1 MYLLTPV
8 PSVSERGPLLV
19 GSAGA
24 AAAPAAAFAGRVAT
38 GETNLQLTE
47 PLLWVMLGISVAG
60 AIITFAFLVY
70 AVWKYRDP
78 KMKGR
83 RYG

>member
-1 MYLLTPV
+1 MT
-8 PSVSERGPLLV
+8 ERGPRSV

-24 AAAPAAAFAGRVAT
+24 VAIPTVALAGRIAT

-47 PLLWVMLGISVAG
+47 PLLWLVMGMCIAG
-60 AIITFAFLVY
+60 AIVTYAFLVY
-70 AVWKYRDP
+70 AVWRFRDP
-78 KMKGR
+78 NMKGR